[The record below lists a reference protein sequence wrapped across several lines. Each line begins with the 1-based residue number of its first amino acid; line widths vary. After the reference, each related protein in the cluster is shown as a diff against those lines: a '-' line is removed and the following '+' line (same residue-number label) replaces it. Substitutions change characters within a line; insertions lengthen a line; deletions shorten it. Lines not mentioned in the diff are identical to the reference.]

1 MNRFIDFLRDRLVDF
16 SLNHPKVVVGLA
28 IALTI
33 AAATQLPRIQIDT
46 DPEHMLREGEP
57 ARIIHHEIKERF
69 NIYDFLVIG
78 LVREDGAF
86 RPSTLQRVHG
96 LAAHLRRLDGVVG
109 EDLLS
114 PSDVDVIVSEAGGS
128 IRVERLME
136 EPPVDAEGARRI
148 HETLLDNAILRGKLG
163 SDDGKAL
170 ALYVPLRSK
179 EDAEEIGASAL
190 EWLAAH
196 PGDEEV
202 HVAGL
207 PVAEDTFG
215 SAMFKQMAIS
225 APMAFVVIFL
235 LMLFFFRRPQIV
247 AAPMIVAVMT
257 VIWTMGLLVGMGFKV
272 HIMSSMIP
280 IFLMPIAVLDSVHI
294 LSEVHDHYRK
304 HDSMRSTVR
313 HVLHDLF
320 TPMTLTSLT
329 TFVGFIA
336 LIATP
341 IPPVQVFGAFVALGV
356 FFAWILSLTFNPA
369 FAILLP
375 EKALINFGAA
385 HEGPGAPAS
394 HLQRFMTGAKR
405 FHTPILGFAVIIL
418 VFSGIGV
425 SKIRVN
431 DNPVHWFKSNHPLRI
446 AEQRLGDHLAGTY
459 MAYLELKSDETD
471 AFLDPELLVWTEAL
485 QAHLQG
491 HGNVGG
497 VSSVADIVK
506 KIRWEL
512 SDGIEGSD
520 EIPDSQEAVAQ
531 LLFLY
536 EIGGG
541 DPEDLFRL
549 ITPEYDA
556 ANLWVQMKEGENR
569 QVSDVMQRTEAWI
582 QANPA
587 PADIVAHWGGL
598 SAINVVWQD
607 RMVAGMGKAL
617 GGSFITVLIMM
628 MLLFRSVRLGI
639 IAMLPL
645 TLTIAMTYGFIG
657 WIGRDYDMPT
667 AVLSSLSL
675 GLSIDFA
682 IHFLQRSREIQR
694 RTGNL
699 RQTMAEFFG
708 SPAQALARNIV
719 VIALGFTPMF
729 FAPLVPYVTVGAFF
743 FAIMWISGATTLIL
757 LPAILSITPERVLAG
772 RNFERTPTM
781 KTSAALALLLAAGLA
796 FSTLQARAQESMSA
810 EQIAAK
816 AHLNMYYAAEDGI
829 AQVDMQITDK
839 RGKSRERRFS
849 MLRKDIED
857 GGEQR
862 YFVYFQ
868 RPRDVQRTT
877 FMVWKD
883 PSADDA
889 RWIYIPALDL
899 VKPISA
905 NDKRSSF
912 VGSDFSYEDVSGR
925 HWSEDEHELLREDV
939 LDGHPVYVIQSTP
952 KSDDGF
958 ATKLSFVDRERML
971 PLREEYRDD
980 KGELIKLFEAV
991 EIKDIDGILTI
1002 TKRRMSTPPKG
1013 SATEITFESI
1023 RYDVGID
1030 ADLFGE
1036 RTLKN
1041 PPRDLI
1047 ES

>member
-1 MNRFIDFLRDRLVDF
+1 
-16 SLNHPKVVVGLA
+16 
-28 IALTI
+28 
-33 AAATQLPRIQIDT
+33 
-46 DPEHMLREGEP
+46 
-57 ARIIHHEIKERF
+57 
-69 NIYDFLVIG
+69 
-78 LVREDGAF
+78 
-86 RPSTLQRVHG
+86 
-96 LAAHLRRLDGVVG
+96 
-109 EDLLS
+109 
-114 PSDVDVIVSEAGGS
+114 
-128 IRVERLME
+128 
-136 EPPVDAEGARRI
+136 
-148 HETLLDNAILRGKLG
+148 
-163 SDDGKAL
+163 
-170 ALYVPLRSK
+170 
-179 EDAEEIGASAL
+179 
-190 EWLAAH
+190 
-196 PGDEEV
+196 
-202 HVAGL
+202 
-207 PVAEDTFG
+207 
-215 SAMFKQMAIS
+215 
-225 APMAFVVIFL
+225 
-235 LMLFFFRRPQIV
+235 
-247 AAPMIVAVMT
+247 
-257 VIWTMGLLVGMGFKV
+257 
-272 HIMSSMIP
+272 
-280 IFLMPIAVLDSVHI
+280 MPIAVLDSVHI

-313 HVLHDLF
+313 HVLHELF

-369 FAILLP
+369 FAVLLP
-375 EKALINFGAA
+375 AKSLANFGAV
-385 HEGPGAPAS
+385 HEGHGAPES
-394 HLQRFMTGAKR
+394 HLQRFMTGAR
-405 FHTPILGFAVIIL
+405 RYHTPILITAVIAL
-418 VFSGIGV
+418 AVAGVGIT
-425 SKIRVN
+425 KIRVN
-431 DNPVHWFKSNHPLRI
+431 DNPVHWFKANHPLRI
-446 AEQRLGDHLAGTY
+446 AEQRLGSHLAGTY
-459 MAYLELKSDETD
+459 MAYLELKSPDDD
-471 AFLDPELLVWTEAL
+471 AFLDPELLAWTEAL
-485 QAHLQG
+485 QTQLQE
-491 HGNVGG
+491 HANVGG
-497 VSSVADIVK
+497 VSSVVDIVK

-512 SDGIEGSD
+512 SDGAEGSD
-520 EIPDSQEAVAQ
+520 QIPDSQEAVAQ

-556 ANLWVQMKEGENR
+556 VNLWVQMVEGENR
-569 QVSDVMQRTEAWI
+569 QVSDLMKGADRWI
-582 QANPA
+582 AANPA
-587 PADIVAHWGGL
+587 PSNVEAHWGGL
-598 SAINVVWQD
+598 SAINVVWQE

-617 GGSFITVLIMM
+617 AGSYITVLLMM

-639 IAMLPL
+639 AAMLPL
-645 TLTIAMTYGFIG
+645 TLTIAVSYGFIG

-699 RQTMAEFFG
+699 KQTMAEFFG

-719 VIALGFTPMF
+719 VIALGFIPMF

-743 FAIMWISGATTLIL
+743 FAIMWISGAATLIL

-772 RNFERTPTM
+772 RGFERSSTM
-781 KTSAALALLLAAGLA
+781 KTTAAAALLLMLGTSY
-796 FSTLQARAQESMSA
+796 STGAQAQESMSA

-889 RWIYIPALDL
+889 RWIYVPALDL

-925 HWSEDEHELLREDV
+925 HWSQDEHELLREDV

-958 ATKLSFVDRERML
+958 ATKLSFIDRERLL
-971 PLREEYRDD
+971 PLREEYHDD
-980 KGELIKLFEAV
+980 KGELIKLFEAL
-991 EIKDIDGILTI
+991 EIKDIDGVLTI

-1023 RYDVGID
+1023 QYDVGID
-1030 ADLFGE
+1030 AELFRE